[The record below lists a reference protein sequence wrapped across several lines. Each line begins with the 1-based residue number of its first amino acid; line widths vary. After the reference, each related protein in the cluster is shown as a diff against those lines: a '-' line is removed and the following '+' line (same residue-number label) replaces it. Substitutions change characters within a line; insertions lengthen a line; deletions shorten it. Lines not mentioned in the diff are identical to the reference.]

1 MNEQEKRL
9 YEQGNP
15 FLDYN
20 HIKVVS
26 ASPDRAEMAVE
37 LVPESRNL
45 YGFMHGGL
53 IYTLLE
59 CTAGLAARQD
69 GRRYVTQSSHINF
82 LTNCRQGTVRAVA
95 QAVRRG
101 RQLAVFR
108 VQVLAE
114 DGKLMADGTV
124 DMFCMG
130 DAAHE

>member
-1 MNEQEKRL
+1 MNEQEKKL

-108 VQVLAE
+108 V
-114 DGKLMADGTV
+114 
-124 DMFCMG
+124 
-130 DAAHE
+130 

>member
-1 MNEQEKRL
+1 MNEQEKAL
-9 YEQGNP
+9 YEKGNP

-26 ASPDRAEMAVE
+26 ASCEKAEMAVTI
-37 LVPESRNL
+37 VPESRNL

-69 GRRYVTQSSHINF
+69 GRSYVTQSSHINF
-82 LTNCRQGTVRAVA
+82 LSNEKQGTVRAVA
-95 QAVRRG
+95 ECIRRG

-108 VQVLAE
+108 VQVLGE

-124 DMFCMG
+124 DMFCTG
-130 DAAHE
+130 KAHD

>member
-1 MNEQEKRL
+1 MNEQEKKL

-59 CTAGLAARQD
+59 CTAGLAARQ
-69 GRRYVTQSSHINF
+69 GCRR
-82 LTNCRQGTVRAVA
+82 
-95 QAVRRG
+95 
-101 RQLAVFR
+101 
-108 VQVLAE
+108 
-114 DGKLMADGTV
+114 
-124 DMFCMG
+124 
-130 DAAHE
+130 

>member
-1 MNEQEKRL
+1 MDQAQKRA

-20 HIKVVS
+20 HIKVIS
-26 ASPDRAEMAVE
+26 ADSAGAEMAVE

-69 GRRYVTQSSHINF
+69 GRSYVTQSSHINF
-82 LTNCRQGTVRAVA
+82 LSNQKQGTVRAVA
-95 QAVRRG
+95 QCVRRG

-108 VQVLAE
+108 VQVLG
-114 DGKLMADGTV
+114 DGNRLMADGTV
-124 DMFCMG
+124 DLFCTG
-130 DAAHE
+130 ETQE

>member
-1 MNEQEKRL
+1 MNEQEKKL

-82 LTNCRQGTVRAVA
+82 LTNCRQGTVGCPAHKARAAAGGVPRA
-95 QAVRRG
+95 GAGRG
-101 RQLAVFR
+101 RQ
-108 VQVLAE
+108 
-114 DGKLMADGTV
+114 ADGRRHRGYV
-124 DMFCMG
+124 LHG
-130 DAAHE
+130 GRRA